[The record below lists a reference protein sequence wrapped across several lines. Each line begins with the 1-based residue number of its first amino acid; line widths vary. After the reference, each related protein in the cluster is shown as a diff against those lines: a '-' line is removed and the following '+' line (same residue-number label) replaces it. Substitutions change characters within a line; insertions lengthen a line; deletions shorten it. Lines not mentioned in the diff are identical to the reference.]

1 MESKS
6 IGKNLNEI
14 EIYSVIVLIEGFSVP
29 GSHVTLDRY
38 SAIMK
43 AYDIYYK
50 YRDTKNVAT
59 IFIDTWKNDVLV
71 KSEYIDEE
79 RNLVIFYENHAYREK
94 FD

>member
-38 SAIMK
+38 SAIIK

-50 YRDTKNVAT
+50 YRDTKNHCNV
-59 IFIDTWKNDVLV
+59 FIDTWKNDVLV

-79 RNLVIFYENHAYREK
+79 RNLVIFFENHSV
-94 FD
+94 